1 MSAFFANKSLL
12 REGKLG
18 GRKMI
23 NKAILF
29 ATNAH
34 AGQTRKG
41 TKIPFIVHPMEVG
54 VIVSHITTDE
64 EIISAAILH
73 DTLEDCP
80 KVTIEQ
86 IQEEFGEKIATWVAC
101 ESEDKTKTWMER
113 KQHTIEHL
121 KTQCREVQY
130 IALADKLANIRAIF
144 RDHKQLGEE
153 VWQRFRVKDPKKQGW
168 YYRSLVESLKDLS
181 SLDEYQ
187 EYKSLVEEVF
197 GR

>member
-1 MSAFFANKSLL
+1 
-12 REGKLG
+12 
-18 GRKMI
+18 MI

-80 KVTIEQ
+80 NITYEQ
-86 IQEEFGEKIATWVAC
+86 IYKEFGEKIANWVAS
-101 ESEDKTKTWMER
+101 ESEDKTKTWVER
-113 KQHTIEHL
+113 KQHTIDHL

-130 IALADKLANIRAIF
+130 IALADKLANIRAIA
-144 RDHKQLGEE
+144 RDYKKVGDEL
-153 VWQRFRVKDPKKQGW
+153 WQRFRVKNKEKQGW
-168 YYRSLVESLKDLS
+168 YYRSLVESLKELA
-181 SLDEYQ
+181 SLDEYK

-197 GR
+197 G